1 MGNVLSRCSEK
12 VTQNR
17 IWKSIFRHGYPDTE
31 LNQSLVTN
39 TNLFLHIQPVKVH
52 KNVLRPSYTLGL
64 GLISFILFLVLVVTG
79 IYLMFY
85 YVPSVDRAYSDMKDL
100 QFVVSFGIFLRN
112 LHRWSAHAMVA
123 AVFLHMCRVFYTAS
137 YKPPR
142 EFNWVLGVI
151 LLIVTFGLSFTGY
164 LLPWDQLAFWAITVG
179 TSIASYAPIIGQKLR
194 YFLLGG
200 NIVGQNAL
208 LRFYVLHCVVLPSV
222 AVVLIGIHFWRI
234 RKDGGLSR
242 PAEELKQEK
251 EFEELQEEGLFPKGT
266 SKTYGLMELVKGATI
281 PVEQEPENEVMSWPH
296 LIFRELLI
304 ALVVVAGLIVISLF
318 FNAPLEELV
327 NSSEPPNPAKAPWYF
342 LGLQE
347 LVSYSA
353 FIGGVLTPFL
363 VIFALLMAIPY
374 IDYGTEDLGRWF
386 SSKKGRL
393 IASIT
398 AILTLIGVPALI
410 FLNMKYGIRVLY
422 PSAPTILVD
431 FINPATILIGIT
443 AIISVIIGVRTRSW
457 RLAAMMIFTSFVIG
471 FLVLTIIGTLFRGP
485 NWGFILPWKIK

>member
-1 MGNVLSRCSEK
+1 MGNLFHRWSEK
-12 VTQNR
+12 ITQNK

-31 LNQSLVTN
+31 LNQSLVMY

-64 GLISFILFLVLVVTG
+64 GLISFVLFLVLVVTG

-85 YVPSVDRAYSDMKDL
+85 YVPSVDRAYNDMKEL

-112 LHRWSAHAMVA
+112 LHRWSAHGMVA

-222 AVVLIGIHFWRI
+222 AAVLIGIHFWRI
-234 RKDGGLSR
+234 RKDGGLSK
-242 PAEELKQEK
+242 PAEKLKQEEK
-251 EFEELQEEGLFPKGT
+251 FEELQEEGLSPKGT

-281 PVEQEPENEVMSWPH
+281 PVEQEPENEIMSWPH
-296 LIFRELLI
+296 LIFREFLVAIVVLVVLI
-304 ALVVVAGLIVISLF
+304 AISLF
-318 FNAPLEELV
+318 FNAPLEELA
-327 NSSEPPNPAKAPWYF
+327 NPSEPPNPAKAPWYF

-353 FIGGVLTPFL
+353 FIGGVITPFL
-363 VIFALLMAIPY
+363 VVFALLMAIPY
-374 IDYGTEDLGRWF
+374 IDYRAEDVGIWF

-393 IASIT
+393 IALIT
-398 AILTLIGVPALI
+398 ATLTLISIPVLI
-410 FLNMKYGIRVLY
+410 FLNMKYGIRVFY
-422 PSAPTILVD
+422 PDAPSILVD
-431 FINPATILIGIT
+431 LINPGTILIGVT
-443 AIISVIIGVRTRSW
+443 AVISIIIGVRTKSW
-457 RLAAMMIFTSFVIG
+457 RLAAMMIFTSFVTG
-471 FLVLTIIGTLFRGP
+471 FIVLTVIGTLFRGP
-485 NWGFILPWKIK
+485 NWEFVFPWKG